1 MTFPVLTEAE
11 RKRLLAP
18 PHGKVRMVL
27 DTDTYN
33 EVDDQFALSYA
44 LMSPDKLEVEAV
56 YAAPFS
62 STFFDNQL
70 KKQAADEAG
79 RVTVPMTSDLK
90 EGLELSYQEIIKIFK
105 MLDKT
110 PEGKVFRGSASYM
123 KEKGVPVRSDA
134 AEDLVKRAMAS
145 TEPLYVVA
153 IGEITN
159 IASAIL
165 MEPEI
170 IKKIVI
176 VWLSGQPLYWP
187 HTLEFNMGQD
197 VIASQTIFDS
207 GVPLVL
213 VPCMTVASHL
223 TTTAAELSEKLKG
236 KSRIGTYLSDIV
248 ISQLTPEAADNMLS
262 LFRLTY
268 LQEVDDYKEHVLD
281 DTPFH
286 AMAPSRIIWDISTI
300 GYVINPCWCPS
311 SLVPTPHL
319 TDEVRWR
326 QDPDRHLM
334 RVCHF
339 AYRDGIF
346 GDMFEKLGKA
356 PK

>member
-1 MTFPVLTEAE
+1 MEFPVITEEE
-11 RKRLLAP
+11 RRRLLAP
-18 PHGKVRMVL
+18 PKGKVKIVM

-44 LMSPDKLEVEAV
+44 LMSPDKLQVEAV

-62 STFFDNQL
+62 SEFFDHQL
-70 KKQAADEAG
+70 KKKSEQ
-79 RVTVPMTSDLK
+79 VTVPMTSDLK
-90 EGLELSYQEIIKIFK
+90 EGLELSYKEIIKIFQ
-105 MLDKT
+105 MLEQS
-110 PEGKVFRGSASYM
+110 PEGRVFRGSAEYM
-123 KEKGVPVRSDA
+123 KEKEKPVESEA
-134 AEDLVKRAMAS
+134 ARDLVKRAMES
-145 TEPLYVVA
+145 EEVLYVVA

-176 VWLSGQPLYWP
+176 VWLSGQPMDWP

-197 VIASQTIFDS
+197 VLASQLIFDC

-223 TTTAAELSEKLKG
+223 TTTAAELTEKLRG
-236 KSRIGTYLSDIV
+236 KSKIGTYLSDIV
-248 ISQLTPEAADNMLS
+248 ISQLSPEAADNMLS

-268 LQEVDDYKEHVLD
+268 LQEVDDYDQYEMD
-281 DTPFH
+281 DIPFH
-286 AMAPSRIIWDISTI
+286 GMAPSRIIWDISTV
-300 GYVINPCWCPS
+300 GYMINPHWCPS
-311 SLVPTPHL
+311 TLVPAPHL
-319 TDEVRWR
+319 TEDVRWKH
-326 QDPDRHLM
+326 DPDRHLI